1 MLHLTCSACTL
12 QNTTGDHLQQEPN
25 QKTAA
30 LILMSV
36 IGMLIFVSLL
46 GNFTTTI
53 DAFQVEL
60 GLTIFDRG
68 YTQLSLPPLGVIRAR
83 THLPPLMLKASLT
96 NINLGQLQRGLGR
109 LDDET
114 YLEDLQLDTRR
125 KLNMFIAR
133 LLALAF
139 LGGVAGPYLI
149 GERNRRRILIGGLIG
164 LLLLGG
170 LLSASYATYQPMAFM
185 NPEFEGI
192 LTAAPWMFGLVEETL
207 FKVRSLGEQLELI
220 AVNLNDLF
228 KQVELLEPLGT
239 VAGDLKVAHISD
251 LHNNP
256 AGMDFVSQVVATF
269 DVDIV
274 IDTGDLTDFGTQIEA
289 ELAAPIEDFGIPY
302 VFVPGNHDS
311 PQVIERMREI
321 PNVIVLEGG
330 LVTVKG
336 LRIAGI
342 ADPSSRG
349 PEMAVG
355 PERVLNEYAL
365 RLELILDDAVEPPHV
380 VAVHNPGIASR
391 FTNRVN
397 VVLTGHNHQVYI
409 TERGESVMINA
420 GTTGASGIRGLQA
433 RRETPFSLILLHWG
447 KQNDGEFYLK
457 AADII
462 RVFQF
467 QSGFSLERRMFGSV
481 QADDETEEE
490 FE

>member
-1 MLHLTCSACTL
+1 M
-12 QNTTGDHLQQEPN
+12 QQIPN
-25 QKTAA
+25 RKTAS

-68 YTQLSLPPLGVIRAR
+68 YTQLSLPPLGVVRAK
-83 THLPPLMLKASLT
+83 THMPPLMLKASLT
-96 NINLGQLQRGLGR
+96 NINLDQLQRGLGK
-109 LDDET
+109 LDDEE
-114 YLEDLQLDTRR
+114 YVEELRLNTRR
-125 KLNMFIAR
+125 KINMFLAR
-133 LLALAF
+133 LLVLAF
-139 LGGVAGPYLI
+139 LGGAAGQYLI
-149 GERNRRRILIGGLIG
+149 GERNRRRVLVGGLIG
-164 LLLLGG
+164 VLLLGG

-207 FKVRSLGEQLELI
+207 FKVRTLGEQLELI
-220 AVNLNDLF
+220 AVNLNELF
-228 KQVELLEPLGT
+228 IQVESLEPLGT

-256 AGMDFVSQVVATF
+256 AGMDFVTQVVATF
-269 DVDIV
+269 GVDLV

-289 ELAAPIEDFGIPY
+289 ELAAPIEDIEIPY

-321 PNVIVLEGG
+321 PNVIVLEEG
-330 LVTVKG
+330 LVSVKG

-342 ADPSSRG
+342 ADPSASG

-365 RLELILDDAVEPPHV
+365 RLDLLLDEAAEPPHV

-409 TERGESVMINA
+409 TERGDSVMINA

-433 RRETPFSLILLHWG
+433 RRETPFSLVLLHWG
-447 KQNDGEFYLK
+447 QLNGGEFYLK

-481 QADDETEEE
+481 RSAEESE
-490 FE
+490 EDIGIE